1 MQYYFS
7 GISNWAK
14 VHDPVPAFDPN
25 KPMEFKIDLI
35 MDDSSWE
42 RFDKTGSTLKK
53 RTSPQG
59 EYVTFRRPCEEVDE
73 NGYPVPV
80 KVQVLD
86 KNNNPT
92 SDWIGNGSK
101 VTCKVE
107 MFKTKMGTK
116 NRLLS
121 VRVDELVPYE
131 SKTIVGA
138 DEIESPF

>member
-1 MQYYFS
+1 MQYYFT

-25 KPMEFKIDLI
+25 KPMEYKIDLI

-59 EYVTFRRPCEEVDE
+59 EYVTFRRPCEEVDD

-80 KVQVLD
+80 KIQVLD
-86 KNNNPT
+86 KDNNPT
-92 SDWIGNGSK
+92 TAPIGNGSK

-107 MFKTKMGTK
+107 IFKTKMGYK
-116 NRLLS
+116 NKLVS
-121 VRVDELVPYE
+121 VRVDDLVEYN
-131 SKTIVGA
+131 SSGVVGQ